1 MTGLALFVLAVYTV
15 SLLYITVY
23 CLLQFNLLYHYKKS
37 VNPTDHPVS
46 FAKLAPKREAASCKP
61 MLVGANGGGDF
72 ASSPAVLLSGVEVAA
87 RLPPELDSAAPPR
100 PSSLPPF
107 LPYYPFVTVQLPI
120 YNELYVIARLIDACT
135 KFDYPKDR
143 FEIHILDDSTD
154 ETIDIVAAKVAEY
167 QAKGFRIEQIIRG
180 QREGF
185 KAGALRDAMPRA
197 RGEFIAIFD
206 ADFVPDPAFLQRT
219 VPHFADPEVGVVQT
233 RWEHI
238 NEDYS
243 IITRLQ
249 ALQLNVHFTV
259 EQVGRM
265 NGGHLLQFNGTAG
278 VWRAKTIAAGGG
290 WQPDTLTE
298 DLDLSI
304 RSQLAGYK
312 IHFLEKVGSPAEL
325 PVEMNS
331 FKSQQHRWM
340 KGGAETAKKMLP
352 AVWRSDLTLWHKIH
366 STAHLLGSTIF
377 LFVFLCGVFSVP
389 LLFLFGELTA
399 LGLSKNIFA
408 VFLAGLLSV
417 IGIYYTANVKS
428 IANKEKSFGKSVLK
442 FAILFPLFLA
452 LSMGLSLH
460 NTVAVL
466 QGYRGKKSPFVR
478 TPKFNINTIKDKLT
492 AKKYISGKF
501 NLITVGEGL
510 LCLYFLFAVAGAF
523 YLQNT
528 TFIFFHG
535 LLALGY
541 GAIFFYSVKHL
552 KFAG

>member
-23 CLLQFNLLYHYKKS
+23 CLLQFNLLYHYKQS
-37 VNPTDHPVS
+37 INPTDHPVS
-46 FAKLAPKREAASCKP
+46 FADLTPREVDAREPALIGAGEGQSTAFNDAP
-61 MLVGANGGGDF
+61 
-72 ASSPAVLLSGVEVAA
+72 PAPA
-87 RLPPELDSAAPPR
+87 AAPTA
-100 PSSLPPF
+100 
-107 LPYYPFVTVQLPI
+107 YYPFVTIQLPI
-120 YNELYVIARLIDACT
+120 YNELYVIARLIDACA

-143 FEIHILDDSTD
+143 FEIHILDDSND
-154 ETIDIVAAKVAEY
+154 ETVDIVAAKVEEY
-167 QAKGFRIEQIIRG
+167 RAKGFNIEQIIRPVR
-180 QREGF
+180 QGF

-197 RGEFIAIFD
+197 NGEFVAIFD

-219 VPHFADPEVGVVQT
+219 IPHFADPEVGVVQT

-238 NEDYS
+238 NEDYN

-259 EQVGRM
+259 EQTGRM
-265 NGGHLLQFNGTAG
+265 NGEHLLQFNGTAG
-278 VWRAKTIAAGGG
+278 VWRTKTIEAGGG

-312 IHFLEKVGSPAEL
+312 IHFLEEVGSPAEL

-340 KGGAETAKKMLP
+340 KGGAETAMP
-352 AVWRSDLTLWHKIH
+352 DVWRSNLAFGHKVQA
-366 STAHLLGSTIF
+366 TAHLLGSTIF

-399 LGLSKNIFA
+399 FGISKNIFA

-417 IGIYYTANVKS
+417 IGIYYTANVNS
-428 IANKEKSFGKSVLK
+428 VANKEGSFGKSVLK

-478 TPKFNINTIKDKLT
+478 TPKFNINSIKDKLT
-492 AKKYISGKF
+492 ASKYMKGKL

-510 LCLYFLFAVAGAF
+510 LCLYFLFAVGGAF

-541 GAIFFYSVKHL
+541 GAIFYYSVKHL
-552 KFAG
+552 RLVE

>member
-1 MTGLALFVLAVYTV
+1 MTGLALFVLAVYTI

-23 CLLQFNLLYHYKKS
+23 CLLQFNLLYHYKQS
-37 VNPTDHPVS
+37 NNPTNHPVS
-46 FAKLAPKREAASCKP
+46 FANLAPKA
-61 MLVGANGGGDF
+61 
-72 ASSPAVLLSGVEVAA
+72 VEVNEPVMAGVGSEA
-87 RLPPELDSAAPPR
+87 DSPSTAYDNSSFAPAAAPEQ
-100 PSSLPPF
+100 L
-107 LPYYPFVTVQLPI
+107 YYPFVTVQLPI
-120 YNELYVIARLIDACT
+120 FNEFYVIARLIDAVAE
-135 KFDYPKDR
+135 FDYPKDR
-143 FEIHILDDSTD
+143 FEIHILDDSND
-154 ETIDIVAAKVAEY
+154 ETVALVAKKVVEY
-167 QAKGFRIEQIIRG
+167 QAKGFNISQIIRDKR
-180 QREGF
+180 QGF
-185 KAGALRDAMPRA
+185 KAGALRDAMPVA
-197 RGEFIAIFD
+197 KGEFIAIFD

-219 VPHFADPEVGVVQT
+219 IPHFADPEVGVVQT

-238 NEDYS
+238 NQDYS

-278 VWRAKTIAAGGG
+278 VWRTATIEAGGG

-312 IHFLEKVGSPAEL
+312 IHFLENVGSPAEL

-352 AVWRSDLTLWHKIH
+352 DVWKSDLAFGHKVH
-366 STAHLLGSTIF
+366 ATAHLLGSTIF

-389 LLFLFGELTA
+389 LLFLFGELA
-399 LGLSKNIFA
+399 AFGFSKNFFA
-408 VFLAGLLSV
+408 VFLVGLLSV
-417 IGIYYTANVKS
+417 IGIYYTANVQS
-428 IANKEKSFGKSVLK
+428 VANKEQSFLKSILK
-442 FAILFPLFLA
+442 FLLLFPLFLA

-478 TPKFNINTIKDKLT
+478 TPKFNINSIKDKLT
-492 AKKYISGKF
+492 TKKYISGKL
-501 NLITVGEGL
+501 NLVTIGEGL
-510 LCLYFLFAVAGAF
+510 LSLYFLFAVAGGF

-528 TFIFFHG
+528 TFIVFHG

-541 GAIFFYSVKHL
+541 GAIFFFSVKHL
-552 KFAG
+552 SLAEG

>member
-23 CLLQFNLLYHYKKS
+23 CLLQFNLLYHYKQS

-46 FAKLAPKREAASCKP
+46 FADLEPKRVDAREP
-61 MLVGANGGGDF
+61 MLVGAGDGGPTTF
-72 ASSPAVLLSGVEVAA
+72 SPDSTAPAT
-87 RLPPELDSAAPPR
+87 PPLK
-100 PSSLPPF
+100 
-107 LPYYPFVTVQLPI
+107 YYPFVTVQLPI

-143 FEIHILDDSTD
+143 FEIHILDDSND
-154 ETIDIVAAKVAEY
+154 ETVRIVADKVTEY
-167 QAKGFRIEQIIRG
+167 QAKGFNIEQIFRPV
-180 QREGF
+180 REGF

-197 RGEFIAIFD
+197 KGEFIAIFD

-219 VPHFADPEVGVVQT
+219 IPHFADPEVGVVQT

-278 VWRAKTIAAGGG
+278 VWRAKTIVAGGG

-312 IHFLEKVGSPAEL
+312 IHFLVDVGSPAEL

-352 AVWRSDLTLWHKIH
+352 DVWRSDLTFWHKVH

-389 LLFLFGELTA
+389 VLFLFSDLVEL
-399 LGLSKNIFA
+399 GFSKNFFAIF
-408 VFLAGLLSV
+408 LGGLLSV
-417 IGIYYTANVKS
+417 IGIYYTANVNS
-428 IANKEKSFGKSVLK
+428 VANKETSFLKSVLK
-442 FAILFPLFLA
+442 FAVLFPLFLA

-492 AKKYISGKF
+492 AKKYLDGKL

-528 TFIFFHG
+528 MFVVFHG

-541 GAIFFYSVKHL
+541 GAIFFFSVKHL
-552 KFAG
+552 SLAR

>member
-1 MTGLALFVLAVYTV
+1 MTGLALFVLAVYTA

-23 CLLQFNLLYHYKKS
+23 CVLQFNLLYHYKQS
-37 VNPTDHPVS
+37 NNPTDHPVS
-46 FAKLAPKREAASCKP
+46 FADMVPTEASAPEP
-61 MLVGANGGGDF
+61 MLVGAGTGPENTSF
-72 ASSPAVLLSGVEVAA
+72 APA
-87 RLPPELDSAAPPR
+87 AAPPSSLSPLS
-100 PSSLPPF
+100 PSPLPPF
-107 LPYYPFVTVQLPI
+107 PPSPLTPLPPYYPFVTIQLPI
-120 YNELYVIARLIDACT
+120 FNELYVIARLIDACA

-154 ETIDIVAAKVAEY
+154 ETVAIVAEKVREY
-167 QAKGFRIEQIIRG
+167 KAKGFNIEQIIRKER
-180 QREGF
+180 QGF
-185 KAGALRDAMPRA
+185 KAGAMRDAMHLVN
-197 RGEFIAIFD
+197 GEFVAIFD
-206 ADFVPDPAFLQRT
+206 ADFVPDPSFLQRT
-219 VPHFADPEVGVVQT
+219 IPHFADPEVGVVQT

-238 NEDYS
+238 NEDYN

-259 EQVGRM
+259 EQTGRM
-265 NGGHLLQFNGTAG
+265 NGDHLLQFNGTAG
-278 VWRAKTIAAGGG
+278 VWRVKTIEAGGG

-312 IHFLEKVGSPAEL
+312 IHFLEDVGSPAEL

-352 AVWRSDLTLWHKIH
+352 DVWRSDLAFGHKVQA
-366 STAHLLGSTIF
+366 TAHLLGSTIF

-389 LLFLFGELTA
+389 LLFLMGELSVF
-399 LGLSKNIFA
+399 GINKNIFA
-408 VFLAGLLSV
+408 IFLTGLLSV
-417 IGIYYTANVKS
+417 IGIYYTANVNSPAVEGQGFTK
-428 IANKEKSFGKSVLK
+428 KVLK
-442 FAILFPLFLA
+442 FVVLFPLFLA

-478 TPKFNINTIKDKLT
+478 TPKFNINTVKDKLSVS
-492 AKKYISGKF
+492 KYMKGKL
-501 NLITVGEGL
+501 NWITIGEGL
-510 LCLYFLFAVAGAF
+510 LCLYFLVALGGAF

-528 TFIFFHG
+528 TFVFFHG

-552 KFAG
+552 KFVG

>member
-1 MTGLALFVLAVYTV
+1 MTGLALFVLAVYTI

-23 CLLQFNLLYHYKKS
+23 CLLQFNLLYHYKQS
-37 VNPTDHPVS
+37 NNPTDHPVS
-46 FAKLAPKREAASCKP
+46 FANLSPKAVEANEPA
-61 MLVGANGGGDF
+61 LVGVGSDAKLTGTAFNN
-72 ASSPAVLLSGVEVAA
+72 SPIAPVPIAIGT
-87 RLPPELDSAAPPR
+87 PEQL
-100 PSSLPPF
+100 
-107 LPYYPFVTVQLPI
+107 YYPFVTVQLPI
-120 YNELYVIARLIDACT
+120 FNEFYVIARLIDAVA

-143 FEIHILDDSTD
+143 FEIHILDDSND
-154 ETIDIVAAKVAEY
+154 ETVELVAKKVTEY
-167 QAKGFRIEQIIRG
+167 RAKGFNIAQIIRDKR
-180 QREGF
+180 QGF
-185 KAGALRDAMPRA
+185 KAGALRDAMPVA
-197 RGEFIAIFD
+197 KGEFIAIFD

-219 VPHFADPEVGVVQT
+219 IPHFADPEVGVVQT

-238 NEDYS
+238 NQDYS

-278 VWRAKTIAAGGG
+278 VWRAATIEAGGG

-312 IHFLEKVGSPAEL
+312 IHFLQEVGSPAEL
-325 PVEMNS
+325 PIEMNS

-352 AVWRSDLTLWHKIH
+352 DVWRSDIGFSHKVH
-366 STAHLLGSTIF
+366 ATAHLLGSTIF

-389 LLFLFGELTA
+389 LLFLFGELVA
-399 LGLSKNIFA
+399 FGFSKNFFA
-408 VFLAGLLSV
+408 IFLAGLLSV
-417 IGIYYTANVKS
+417 IGIYYTANVQS
-428 IANKEKSFGKSVLK
+428 VANKEQSFLKSVMK
-442 FAILFPLFLA
+442 FTLLFPLFLA

-492 AKKYISGKF
+492 SKKYLSGKL

-510 LCLYFLFAVAGAF
+510 LSLYFLFAVAGGF

-528 TFIFFHG
+528 TFIVFHG

-541 GAIFFYSVKHL
+541 GAIFYYSVKHL
-552 KFAG
+552 SFAKG

>member
-1 MTGLALFVLAVYTV
+1 MTGLALFVLAVYTA

-23 CLLQFNLLYHYKKS
+23 CLLQFNLLYHYKTS
-37 VNPTDHPVS
+37 DNPTDHPVS
-46 FAKLAPKREAASCKP
+46 FADFAGDLSAHKEPALAT
-61 MLVGANGGGDF
+61 ANG
-72 ASSPAVLLSGVEVAA
+72 APLPADPLIGTDGTATA
-87 RLPPELDSAAPPR
+87 H
-100 PSSLPPF
+100 
-107 LPYYPFVTVQLPI
+107 YPFVTIQLPI
-120 YNELYVIARLIDACT
+120 YNELYVIARLIDACAR
-135 KFDYPKDR
+135 FDYPRDR

-154 ETIDIVAAKVAEY
+154 ETVAIVADKVREY
-167 QAKGFRIEQIIRG
+167 KAKGFNIEQIIRE
-180 QREGF
+180 QRQGF

-197 RGEFIAIFD
+197 RGEFVAIFD

-219 VPHFADPEVGVVQT
+219 IPHFADPEVGVVQT

-238 NEDYS
+238 NEDYN

-259 EQVGRM
+259 EQTGRM
-265 NGGHLLQFNGTAG
+265 NGEHLLQFNGTAG
-278 VWRAKTIAAGGG
+278 VWRAATIEAGGG

-312 IHFLEKVGSPAEL
+312 IHYLENVGSPAEL

-340 KGGAETAKKMLP
+340 KGGAETARKMLP
-352 AVWRSDLTLWHKIH
+352 SVWASDLSFWHKVH

-377 LFVFLCGVFSVP
+377 LFVFICGVFSVP
-389 LLFLFGELTA
+389 VLFLFGELVEF
-399 LGLSKNIFA
+399 GFSKNWFAIF
-408 VFLAGLLSV
+408 LSGLLSV
-417 IGIYYTANVKS
+417 ILIYYTANVRS
-428 IANKEKSFGKSVLK
+428 IANKETSFGKSLLK
-442 FAILFPLFLA
+442 FLVLFPLFLA

-478 TPKFNINTIKDKLT
+478 TPKFNINSIKDKLT
-492 AKKYISGKF
+492 ASKYMKGKLNF
-501 NLITVGEGL
+501 ITIGEGL
-510 LCLYFLFAVAGAF
+510 LSVYFLAAVIGGI

-535 LLALGY
+535 LLAIGY
-541 GAIFFYSVKHL
+541 GAIFFFSVKHL
-552 KFAG
+552 KLVQ

>member
-15 SLLYITVY
+15 SLIYITVY
-23 CLLQFNLLYHYKKS
+23 CLLQFNMLYHYKQS
-37 VNPTDHPVS
+37 NNPTEHPVS
-46 FAKLAPKREAASCKP
+46 FTNLHPKEANTAAPALAGVGVAADIALQEPSKAPAAS
-61 MLVGANGGGDF
+61 
-72 ASSPAVLLSGVEVAA
+72 
-87 RLPPELDSAAPPR
+87 
-100 PSSLPPF
+100 
-107 LPYYPFVTVQLPI
+107 PYYPFVTVQLPI
-120 YNELYVIARLIDACT
+120 FNEYYVIGRLIDAVAE
-135 KFDYPKDR
+135 FNYPKDR
-143 FEIHILDDSTD
+143 FEIHILDDSND
-154 ETIDIVAAKVAEY
+154 ETVALVAAKVEEY
-167 QAKGFRIEQIIRG
+167 RAKGFNIDQIIREKR
-180 QREGF
+180 QGF
-185 KAGALRDAMPRA
+185 KAGALRDGMPVA
-197 RGEFIAIFD
+197 KGEFVAIFD
-206 ADFVPDPAFLQRT
+206 ADFVPDPEFLQRT
-219 VPHFADPEVGVVQT
+219 IPHFADPEVGVVQT

-238 NEDYS
+238 NQDYS

-278 VWRAKTIAAGGG
+278 VWRRATIEAGGG

-312 IHFLEKVGSPAEL
+312 IHFLENVGSPAEL
-325 PVEMNS
+325 PIEMNS

-352 AVWRSDLTLWHKIH
+352 SVWKSDLGLSHKIH
-366 STAHLLGSTIF
+366 ATAHLLGSTIF

-389 LLFLFGELTA
+389 LLFLFGELVEF
-399 LGLSKNIFA
+399 GFSKNFFA
-408 VFLAGLLSV
+408 IFLAGLLSV
-417 IGIYYTANVKS
+417 IGIYYTANVQS
-428 IANKEKSFGKSVLK
+428 VANKEQSFFKSIMK
-442 FAILFPLFLA
+442 FLLLFPLFLA

-492 AKKYISGKF
+492 SQKYLNGKL
-501 NLITVGEGL
+501 NLITIGEGIL
-510 LCLYFLFAVAGAF
+510 SLYFCFAVWGAF

-528 TFIFFHG
+528 TFIVFHA

-541 GAIFFYSVKHL
+541 GAIFFFSVKHL
-552 KFAG
+552 NLAK

>member
-1 MTGLALFVLAVYTV
+1 MTLLALFVLAIYTGC
-15 SLLYITVY
+15 LIYITLY
-23 CLLQFNLLYHYKKS
+23 CLLQFNLLYHYKQS
-37 VNPTDHPVS
+37 LNPTEHPVS
-46 FAKLAPKREAASCKP
+46 FDDFRTAGKGNSSDAANKPAIPQAHNAGTARYAGTDVAEAPA
-61 MLVGANGGGDF
+61 
-72 ASSPAVLLSGVEVAA
+72 
-87 RLPPELDSAAPPR
+87 SAAC
-100 PSSLPPF
+100 
-107 LPYYPFVTVQLPI
+107 YPLVTVQLPI
-120 YNELYVIARLIDACT
+120 YNEYFVIGRLIDAVAA
-135 KFDYPKDR
+135 FDYPRDR

-154 ETIDIVAAKVAEY
+154 ETTALVAAKVEEY
-167 QAKGFRIEQIIRG
+167 QARGFDIRQIIRPK
-180 QREGF
+180 REGF
-185 KAGALRDAMPRA
+185 KAGALRDGMQEA

-206 ADFVPDPAFLQRT
+206 ADFVPEPDFLQKT
-219 VPHFADPEVGVVQT
+219 IPHFADPKVGVVQT

-238 NEDYS
+238 NQDYS

-278 VWRAKTIAAGGG
+278 VWRRATIEAGGG

-312 IHFLEKVGSPAEL
+312 IHYLEKVGSPAEL

-340 KGGAETAKKMLP
+340 KGGAETARKMLP
-352 AVWRSDLTLWHKIH
+352 DVWKSTLSFGHKVH
-366 STAHLLGSTIF
+366 ATAHLLGSTIF

-389 LLFLFGELTA
+389 LLFLFGELAA
-399 LGLSKNIFA
+399 LGFSKNFFA
-408 VFLAGLLSV
+408 IFLAGLLSV
-417 IGIYYTANVKS
+417 IGIYYTANVQS
-428 IANKEKSFGKSVLK
+428 VANKEKNFLRSVGKFIL
-442 FAILFPLFLA
+442 LFPLFLA

-478 TPKFNINTIKDKLT
+478 TPKFNISTIKDRLT
-492 AKKYISGKF
+492 SSKYLTGRL
-501 NLITVGEGL
+501 NAITIGEGIL
-510 LCLYFLFAVAGAF
+510 SLYFCFAVWGAF

-528 TFIFFHG
+528 TFVVFHG

-552 KFAG
+552 RLAR

>member
-1 MTGLALFVLAVYTV
+1 MTGLAIFVLAVYTI

-23 CLLQFNLLYHYKKS
+23 CVLQFNLLYHYKQS
-37 VNPTDHPVS
+37 INPTDHPVS
-46 FAKLAPKREAASCKP
+46 FRNMPRREEDDQPAGKQAQLALVDGSQSSLLFPRLLAPATAQ
-61 MLVGANGGGDF
+61 DQ
-72 ASSPAVLLSGVEVAA
+72 
-87 RLPPELDSAAPPR
+87 
-100 PSSLPPF
+100 
-107 LPYYPFVTVQLPI
+107 PYYPFVTVQLPVF
-120 YNELYVIARLIDACT
+120 NELYVIDRLIDTVA
-135 KFDYPKDR
+135 KFNYPKDR

-154 ETIDIVAAKVAEY
+154 ETVEIVAEKVRTYKAL
-167 QAKGFRIEQIIRG
+167 GFNIEQIIRKER
-180 QREGF
+180 QGF
-185 KAGALRDAMPRA
+185 KAGALRDAMPLA
-197 RGEFIAIFD
+197 RGEFVAIFD
-206 ADFVPDPAFLQRT
+206 ADFVPDKDFLQRT
-219 VPHFADPEVGVVQT
+219 IPHFADPKVGVVQT
-233 RWEHI
+233 RWEHL

-278 VWRAKTIAAGGG
+278 VWRTEAIAAGGG

-304 RSQLAGYK
+304 RTQLAGYK
-312 IHFLEKVGSPAEL
+312 IHFLEAVGSPAEL

-352 AVWRSDLTLWHKIH
+352 SVWRSDMGFWHKVH

-389 LLFLFGELTA
+389 VLFLFGELVEI
-399 LGLSKNIFA
+399 GFSKNFFA
-408 VFLAGLLSV
+408 VFLIGLLSV
-417 IGIYYTANVKS
+417 IGIYFTANVRT
-428 IANKEKSFGKSVLK
+428 IANKDTSFLRSTLK
-442 FAILFPLFLA
+442 FLVLFPLFLA

-478 TPKFNINTIKDKLT
+478 TPKFNINTIRDKIGS
-492 AKKYISGKF
+492 KKYLSGKL
-501 NLITVGEGL
+501 NLITVGEGF
-510 LCLYFLFAVAGAF
+510 LCLYFCFAVAGAF
-523 YLQNT
+523 YLHNT
-528 TFIFFHG
+528 TFVVFHG

-541 GAIFFYSVKHL
+541 GAIFYFSVKHL
-552 KFAG
+552 SLVR

>member
-1 MTGLALFVLAVYTV
+1 MTGVAIFVLAVYTV

-23 CLLQFNLLYHYKKS
+23 CLLQFNLLWHYKQS
-37 VNPTDHPVS
+37 NNPTEHKVS
-46 FAKLAPKREAASCKP
+46 FADLKP
-61 MLVGANGGGDF
+61 
-72 ASSPAVLLSGVEVAA
+72 SPAAAGQPVLAGVGEPETTAFQGASTAPAA
-87 RLPPELDSAAPPR
+87 AAPTTTAET
-100 PSSLPPF
+100 
-107 LPYYPFVTVQLPI
+107 PYFPFVTVQLPI
-120 YNELYVIARLIDACT
+120 YNEYFVIGRLIDAVA

-154 ETIDIVAAKVAEY
+154 ETVDLVAAKVEEY
-167 QAKGFRIEQIIRG
+167 KALGYNIEQIIRAKR
-180 QREGF
+180 QGF

-197 RGEFIAIFD
+197 NGEFIAIFD
-206 ADFVPDPAFLQRT
+206 ADFVPSTEFLQRT
-219 VPHFADPEVGVVQT
+219 IPHFADPEVGVVQT

-238 NEDYS
+238 NQDYS
-243 IITRLQ
+243 IITKLQ

-278 VWRAKTIAAGGG
+278 VWRRATIEAGGG

-340 KGGAETAKKMLP
+340 KGGAETARKMLP
-352 AVWRSDLTLWHKIH
+352 SVWKSDIGFGHKVH
-366 STAHLLGSTIF
+366 ATAHLLGSTIF

-389 LLFLFGELTA
+389 VLFLFGDLVEL
-399 LGLSKNIFA
+399 GFSKNFFA
-408 VFLAGLLSV
+408 IFLAGLLSV
-417 IGIYYTANVKS
+417 IGIYYTANVQS
-428 IANKEKSFGKSVLK
+428 VANKERSFLKSIFK
-442 FAILFPLFLA
+442 FVVLFPLFLA

-460 NTVAVL
+460 NTVAVIE
-466 QGYRGKKSPFVR
+466 GYRGKKSPFVR

-492 AKKYISGKF
+492 SGKYLNGKL
-501 NLITVGEGL
+501 NLITIGEGL
-510 LCLYFLFAVAGAF
+510 LSLYFVFAVAGAF

-528 TFIFFHG
+528 MFIIFHALLAIGYGTIFF
-535 LLALGY
+535 
-541 GAIFFYSVKHL
+541 FSVKHL
-552 KFAG
+552 NLAK